1 MKKTMYGTRIAHG
14 ILTFAIGCTASTKIQ
29 EQVKSPVPSA
39 SYGYD
44 KLRFINPVYF
54 GDTLTCRYTVDRI
67 EEETNKTY
75 SKLVMLGAGALGS
88 TIGGTL
94 AMGGNDVHF
103 VDMWQEHVDL
113 INKDG
118 LHMTNEKEDWYV
130 RVDARTTA
138 DTIGEADLVIVLVK
152 SFATKQA
159 VEQLKQTNVIGKNTL
174 VMSLQNGLGNE
185 ETIASVIGS
194 ENVISGKTYVGGRLI
209 QAGYISAGVQGKWTY
224 IGELNGEITD
234 RIQTV
239 CNVFNDA
246 GLLCEVSDNI
256 KGLIWDKLLI
266 NVAAG
271 ALCGITRLPYGPLY
285 EEDYIKDV
293 AVAAIQ
299 EGIQVAKAAGV
310 VLKSEDPQYPWV
322 AASEGLPGTFKTS
335 ILQSLEL
342 KRPTEIDFING
353 SIVEWGKKYGIA
365 TPVNQTLVA
374 CVKGI
379 EKYILKYEPSL
390 KKG

>member
-1 MKKTMYGTRIAHG
+1 MKI
-14 ILTFAIGCTASTKIQ
+14 
-29 EQVKSPVPSA
+29 
-39 SYGYD
+39 
-44 KLRFINPVYF
+44 
-54 GDTLTCRYTVDRI
+54 
-67 EEETNKTY
+67 
-75 SKLVMLGAGALGS
+75 VMLGAGALGS

-194 ENVISGKTYVGGRLI
+194 ENVISGKTYGGGRLI
-209 QAGYISAGVQGKWTY
+209 QAGSISAGVQGKWTY

>member
-1 MKKTMYGTRIAHG
+1 MKI
-14 ILTFAIGCTASTKIQ
+14 
-29 EQVKSPVPSA
+29 
-39 SYGYD
+39 
-44 KLRFINPVYF
+44 
-54 GDTLTCRYTVDRI
+54 
-67 EEETNKTY
+67 
-75 SKLVMLGAGALGS
+75 VMLGAGALGS

-103 VDMWQEHVDL
+103 IDMWQEHVDL

-353 SIVEWGKKYGIA
+353 SIVEWGKKYGIE

>member
-1 MKKTMYGTRIAHG
+1 MKI
-14 ILTFAIGCTASTKIQ
+14 
-29 EQVKSPVPSA
+29 
-39 SYGYD
+39 
-44 KLRFINPVYF
+44 
-54 GDTLTCRYTVDRI
+54 
-67 EEETNKTY
+67 
-75 SKLVMLGAGALGS
+75 VMLGAGALGS

-353 SIVEWGKKYGIA
+353 SIVEWGKKYGIE

-379 EKYILKYEPSL
+379 EKYILEYEPSL

>member
-1 MKKTMYGTRIAHG
+1 MKIVR
-14 ILTFAIGCTASTKIQ
+14 
-29 EQVKSPVPSA
+29 
-39 SYGYD
+39 
-44 KLRFINPVYF
+44 
-54 GDTLTCRYTVDRI
+54 
-67 EEETNKTY
+67 
-75 SKLVMLGAGALGS
+75 LGAGALGS

>member
-1 MKKTMYGTRIAHG
+1 MKI
-14 ILTFAIGCTASTKIQ
+14 
-29 EQVKSPVPSA
+29 
-39 SYGYD
+39 
-44 KLRFINPVYF
+44 
-54 GDTLTCRYTVDRI
+54 
-67 EEETNKTY
+67 
-75 SKLVMLGAGALGS
+75 VMLGAGALGS

-130 RVDARTTA
+130 RVAARTTA

>member
-1 MKKTMYGTRIAHG
+1 MKI
-14 ILTFAIGCTASTKIQ
+14 
-29 EQVKSPVPSA
+29 
-39 SYGYD
+39 
-44 KLRFINPVYF
+44 
-54 GDTLTCRYTVDRI
+54 
-67 EEETNKTY
+67 
-75 SKLVMLGAGALGS
+75 VMLGAGALGS

-130 RVDARTTA
+130 RGDARTTA

>member
-1 MKKTMYGTRIAHG
+1 MKI
-14 ILTFAIGCTASTKIQ
+14 
-29 EQVKSPVPSA
+29 
-39 SYGYD
+39 
-44 KLRFINPVYF
+44 
-54 GDTLTCRYTVDRI
+54 
-67 EEETNKTY
+67 
-75 SKLVMLGAGALGS
+75 VMLGAGALGS

-94 AMGGNDVHF
+94 AIGGNDVHF

-285 EEDYIKDV
+285 EEDYIKNV

>member
-1 MKKTMYGTRIAHG
+1 MKI
-14 ILTFAIGCTASTKIQ
+14 
-29 EQVKSPVPSA
+29 
-39 SYGYD
+39 
-44 KLRFINPVYF
+44 
-54 GDTLTCRYTVDRI
+54 
-67 EEETNKTY
+67 
-75 SKLVMLGAGALGS
+75 VMLGAGALGS

-185 ETIASVIGS
+185 ETIASVIDS

>member
-1 MKKTMYGTRIAHG
+1 MKI
-14 ILTFAIGCTASTKIQ
+14 
-29 EQVKSPVPSA
+29 
-39 SYGYD
+39 
-44 KLRFINPVYF
+44 
-54 GDTLTCRYTVDRI
+54 
-67 EEETNKTY
+67 
-75 SKLVMLGAGALGS
+75 VMLGAGALGS

-209 QAGYISAGVQGKWTY
+209 QAGYISAGVQGKWTH

>member
-1 MKKTMYGTRIAHG
+1 MKI
-14 ILTFAIGCTASTKIQ
+14 
-29 EQVKSPVPSA
+29 
-39 SYGYD
+39 
-44 KLRFINPVYF
+44 
-54 GDTLTCRYTVDRI
+54 
-67 EEETNKTY
+67 
-75 SKLVMLGAGALGS
+75 VMLGAGALGS

-94 AMGGNDVHF
+94 AMGGNDVYF

>member
-1 MKKTMYGTRIAHG
+1 MKI
-14 ILTFAIGCTASTKIQ
+14 
-29 EQVKSPVPSA
+29 
-39 SYGYD
+39 
-44 KLRFINPVYF
+44 
-54 GDTLTCRYTVDRI
+54 
-67 EEETNKTY
+67 
-75 SKLVMLGAGALGS
+75 VMLGAGALGS

-374 CVKGI
+374 CVNGI

>member
-1 MKKTMYGTRIAHG
+1 M
-14 ILTFAIGCTASTKIQ
+14 
-29 EQVKSPVPSA
+29 
-39 SYGYD
+39 
-44 KLRFINPVYF
+44 
-54 GDTLTCRYTVDRI
+54 
-67 EEETNKTY
+67 
-75 SKLVMLGAGALGS
+75 
-88 TIGGTL
+88 
-94 AMGGNDVHF
+94 
-103 VDMWQEHVDL
+103 
-113 INKDG
+113 
-118 LHMTNEKEDWYV
+118 
-130 RVDARTTA
+130 DARTTA